1 MDRYRNL
8 LDESD
13 EEQEGGDLMN
23 TGQNA
28 RASEL
33 SGNFL
38 FRNSTPSRNR
48 INQRVSGGSQE
59 VPPQADVQACW
70 SVINQQAAMLQ
81 TQQDLLKNLTEQMTS
96 LRTLVTTMA
105 NSKPPASDQSISV
118 TELASLLDRKGAPPP
133 EPFSV
138 TSEQS
143 FKIFLSNLNC
153 TVRANTLETVI
164 IGGQV
169 NYVIILRGI
178 S

>member
-1 MDRYRNL
+1 
-8 LDESD
+8 
-13 EEQEGGDLMN
+13 MN